1 MTDIT
6 HIRWSDP
13 HRGEGGS
20 IDSSAFLTAFIATPF
35 VIGGASLVA
44 GLLFGA
50 LTASFGAF
58 LALGAFSVVIGGA
71 PAYLLLGGPAFFTY
85 LNRTERRQS
94 YLPLKLVAVGFLANL
109 GSPFLYG
116 LAALV
121 LGGDVA
127 EWALVAFAIGATAG
141 CLNSLVFG
149 WIYRRIEA

>member
-6 HIRWSDP
+6 HIRWADP
-13 HRGEGGS
+13 HRREGGS

-35 VIGGASLVA
+35 VIGGTSLAAGFLFSAVAASLGTFIA
-44 GLLFGA
+44 FGV
-50 LTASFGAF
+50 L
-58 LALGAFSVVIGGA
+58 SVVICGA
-71 PAYLLLGGPAFFTY
+71 PAYLFLGGPAFFTY
-85 LNRTERRQS
+85 LNRTARRQS

-116 LAALV
+116 LAALL

-127 EWALVAFAIGATAG
+127 KWALLAFGIGATAG

-149 WIYRRIEA
+149 WIYSSIET